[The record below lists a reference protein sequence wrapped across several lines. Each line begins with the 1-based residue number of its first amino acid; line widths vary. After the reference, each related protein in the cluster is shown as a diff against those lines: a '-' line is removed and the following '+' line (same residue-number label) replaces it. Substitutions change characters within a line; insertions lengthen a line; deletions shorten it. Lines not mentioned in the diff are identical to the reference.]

1 MLSSQ
6 EILRKYLDFFGKH
19 GHKEIPNVSV
29 VPQEDSTL
37 LFVNSGMFPLVPYL
51 MGQPHPLGKRLMN
64 VQRSIRFQD
73 MDEVGKDIR
82 HTTAFHMIG
91 NWSLGDYFK
100 KEQLNWIYE
109 FFVEV
114 LGLDINRLYATVFK
128 GEGNIPRDEESI
140 EILTK
145 IFEKYG
151 IKARLNER
159 IFEFGKESN
168 WWQRGDAVGELGGPD
183 SEVFYWLLDRPP
195 KPNENPETA
204 EDYFLEIGNSVFM
217 QYIKTERGWKEL
229 PQKNVDFGGG
239 LERIAMIVQGKSDIF
254 LTDMFE
260 PLIQAI
266 SELTNKPYEEYKKEF
281 RIIADHMRA
290 SVIIGMD
297 GVIPSNKEQG
307 YVLRR
312 LLRRMFRFAHKL
324 GAESDIVI
332 KLVKPTVDMLDWLYP
347 WWHEKER
354 ELTRIFDEEE
364 KRFTRTLKRVL
375 PKVEKIIDKIKTT
388 QLNTEEIAKYA
399 FDLYQSEGYPPE
411 MFYEELE
418 HYEIEIE
425 KETFEN
431 AYQKLYTQ
439 HQEISRKGATKKF
452 KGGLAEHT
460 ETTIRY
466 HTATHLLH
474 AALYTLIDPNIY
486 QKGSNITNERL
497 RFDFPL
503 NRDLTEEEIKKLED
517 WVNERINEG
526 LPVNYVIMDKEE
538 AKKIAKYIPGEEYPE
553 KVKVYYIGN
562 DLKSAIS
569 REFCGGPHVKNTKE
583 IPPIEI
589 YRQENLGGGVRRLY
603 ARFKTS

>member
-1 MLSSQ
+1 MLSAQ
-6 EILRKYLDFFGKH
+6 QILQKYFGHFAKY
-19 GHKEIPNVSV
+19 GHKQIPNVSV
-29 VPQEDSTL
+29 VPKEDSTL

-51 MGQPHPLGKRLMN
+51 MGEPHPLGKRLTN
-64 VQRSIRFQD
+64 VQRSIRFED
-73 MDEVGKDIR
+73 MEEVGQDIR

-100 KEQLNWIYE
+100 KEQLTWIYE

-114 LGLDINRLYATVFK
+114 LRLDPNRLYATVFK
-128 GEGNIPRDEESI
+128 GDAFVPRDEESI
-140 EILTK
+140 EILK
-145 IFEKYG
+145 RIFKKYG
-151 IKARLNER
+151 IDAKLGER
-159 IFEFGKESN
+159 TFEFGRESN
-168 WWQRGDAVGELGGPD
+168 WWQRGDAIGEPGGPD
-183 SEVFYWLLDRPP
+183 SEIFYWLLDRPP
-195 KPNENPETA
+195 KPGENPETA
-204 EDYFLEIGNSVFM
+204 EDHFLEIGNSVFM
-217 QYIKTERGWKEL
+217 QYVKTKTGWEEL

-239 LERIAMIVQGKSDIF
+239 LERIAMVVQGKQDIF

-260 PLIQAI
+260 PVIRAI
-266 SELTNKPYEEYKKEF
+266 EKLTNKPYESHKKEF

-324 GAESDIVI
+324 GAKSNIVTQ
-332 KLVKPTVDMLDWLYP
+332 LVEPTITMLEWLYP
-347 WWHEKER
+347 WWREKQKQIE
-354 ELTRIFDEEE
+354 EIFTEEE
-364 KRFTRTLKRVL
+364 KRFNNVLRKVL
-375 PKVEKIIDKIKTT
+375 PKVE
-388 QLNTEEIAKYA
+388 QLATRLAGKKANTEELAKYA
-399 FDLYQSEGYPPE
+399 FNLYQSLGFPPE
-411 MFYEELE
+411 MFEEELE
-418 HYEIEIE
+418 HQNI
-425 KETFEN
+425 KFDKK
-431 AYQKLYTQ
+431 AYQEAYKKLFEK
-439 HQEISRKGATKKF
+439 HQEISRKGAEKKF

-474 AALYTLIDPNIY
+474 AALYTLIDPNIH

-503 NRDLTEEEIKKLED
+503 HRDLTKEEIKKLGD
-517 WVNERINEG
+517 WVNERIKEG
-526 LPVNYVIMDKEE
+526 LPVNFVILNKEE

-553 KVKVYYIGN
+553 KVKVYYIGHTLE
-562 DLKSAIS
+562 DAIS

-589 YRQENLGGGVRRLY
+589 YKYENLGGGVKRLY
-603 ARFKTS
+603 ARFRKE